1 MTNVPARKLPERALP
16 FISFLTCS
24 QVGTSPLHCPSEHLR
39 VWGLISRETL
49 LGMIMHS
56 VFRSINLDL
65 KIPTMNHG
73 NDHEQCF
80 PKYQIKSEV
89 PKHTSVPWVRADS
102 VPLSKCR
109 PPSPPQPRRNTSLSL
124 SPPQPRNTFKPCL
137 YQRWSWLLHYRNFHP
152 KIVTS
157 VKKNYILRNRIGNI
171 NINNNN
177 NIILSLHYISSP
189 PL

>member
-1 MTNVPARKLPERALP
+1 M
-16 FISFLTCS
+16 
-24 QVGTSPLHCPSEHLR
+24 GTSPLHCPLEHLR

-80 PKYQIKSEV
+80 PKYQIKSED
-89 PKHTSVPWVRADS
+89 PKPTSVPWVRADS
-102 VPLSKCR
+102 DPLSKCR

-137 YQRWSWLLHYRNFHP
+137 INVGHGC
-152 KIVTS
+152 
-157 VKKNYILRNRIGNI
+157 YIIEI
-171 NINNNN
+171 S
-177 NIILSLHYISSP
+177 ILKLSQA
-189 PL
+189 

>member
-1 MTNVPARKLPERALP
+1 MPNLPARKLPQRALQQ
-16 FISFLTCS
+16 FILFLTCS

-49 LGMIMHS
+49 GDDHE
-56 VFRSINLDL
+56 SINLDL
-65 KIPTMNHG
+65 RIPTMNHG

-80 PKYQIKSEV
+80 PKYQIKSED
-89 PKHTSVPWVRADS
+89 PKPTSVPSVRADS

-109 PPSPPQPRRNTSLSL
+109 PP

-177 NIILSLHYISSP
+177 NIILSLHYTSSP